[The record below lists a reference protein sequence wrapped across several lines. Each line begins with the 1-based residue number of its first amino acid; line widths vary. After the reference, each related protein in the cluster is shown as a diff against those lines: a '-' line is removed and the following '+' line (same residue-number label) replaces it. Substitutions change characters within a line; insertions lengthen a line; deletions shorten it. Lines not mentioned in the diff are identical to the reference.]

1 MHFSPALFVTIA
13 LVLPAFAAS
22 DSLINDVESPGEYIV
37 TFKSNNR
44 PSGITHHNPNVIYH
58 YTIINGVAGIFT
70 DDEIQELQA
79 SPDVEGV
86 YQDHD
91 GIVVAN
97 TYTNNQSPANNT
109 AIQRNATWG
118 LSRMSSYTRL
128 AYTNLT
134 GINFT
139 FYYNPI
145 GGFGVDIYV
154 VDSGVNINHTDF
166 GGCARWGK
174 TAGKYPNKDNDG
186 HGTYCAIYGLD
197 WARQKIWVTGRPSVI
212 NLSVGAKD
220 IYKPLDD
227 ANIRLIQEKI
237 PVVIAA
243 GNEGRDAWL
252 YSPSGILGAVT
263 VAASNIADEETTW
276 TNYGSAIDIF
286 AGGENIVSAATN
298 STTGTKIMSG
308 TSMSA
313 AYVTGL
319 VAVFLTTGKHTPAEV
334 LEYLNQTAQH
344 NKLDHLKNFKL
355 TTQQTR
361 LQQMGFFINLI

>member
-1 MHFSPALFVTIA
+1 MHFSLFVTIA

-22 DSLINDVESPGEYIV
+22 NSLINDVESPGEPKGEYIV

-44 PSGITHHNPNVIYH
+44 PSCITHNNPNVIYH

-97 TYTNNQSPANNT
+97 TYTNNQPPANNT

-134 GINFT
+134 GTNFT

-154 VDSGVNINHTDF
+154 VDSGININHTDF
-166 GGCARWGK
+166 GGRARWGK
-174 TAGKYPNKDNDG
+174 TAGKYPNEDNDG
-186 HGTYCAIYGLD
+186 HGTHCAIYGLE
-197 WARQKIWVTGRPSVI
+197 WARREINITGRPSVI
-212 NLSVGAKD
+212 NLCMGARG
-220 IYKPLDD
+220 IFRPLDN
-227 ANIRLIQEKI
+227 AVFRLIQDNI

-243 GNEGRDAWL
+243 GNDGMDARFF
-252 YSPSGILGAVT
+252 SPSGVPGAVT
-263 VAASNIADEETTW
+263 VAASNIADEETLW
-276 TNYGSAIDIF
+276 TNYGDAINIF
-286 AGGENIVSAATN
+286 AGGEKIVSAATN

-334 LEYLNQTAQH
+334 LEYLNKTAQH
-344 NKLDHLKNFKL
+344 NKLDHVSDN
-355 TTQQTR
+355 TTNT
-361 LQQMGFFINLI
+361 LATNGLLH